1 MIVYSATKNDF
12 LSDVF
17 SNNIEDRI
25 CASLVREAGIRTGAP
40 EKISFKNSLGYM
52 DRILSRS
59 SIPDDAWIA
68 IEYKIPFTSKRV
80 DFILTG
86 KDENKKPI
94 AIVIE
99 LKQWS
104 SAEIT
109 DSDGMVKTALG
120 GGIRETQHPSY
131 QAWSY
136 TTLIEDYNE
145 DVRKKKIKLQPC
157 AYLHNYER
165 DNIIENDFYKEYVD
179 KAPVFLKDDAK
190 KLQNFL
196 EKFVKYGD
204 NKEVLY
210 TIEDGKIKPSKAL
223 AESLSS
229 MLDGNKEFILID
241 DQKSV
246 FEKALKLAKE
256 STAKNKNVLIV
267 QGGPG
272 TGKSVVAINLLSKLT
287 SQEKL
292 VKYITKNAA
301 PREVFKTMLTGKFT
315 RSRIDNLFGS
325 TGGFY
330 NIEKNVFDVLVVDE
344 AHRLNFKSGLYQNLG
359 DNQIEEVI
367 NASKF
372 SIFFIDEDQRVTIKD
387 IGEKSEIKKYAKKLG
402 ANVVE
407 MELQSQFRCNGSDGF
422 LAWVDN
428 TLQIRETANI
438 FADEINYDIKIYD
451 DPKKM
456 HNDIVSKNTNNKARV
471 VAGYCWKWISKKDRL
486 LNDIQIDNYSV
497 RWNLVSHG
505 PSWIIRPDSVSE
517 VGCIHTC
524 QGLEVEYIGVIIG
537 PDLIVRD
544 GVVITKGFEH
554 PGGDKALSGFRKMF
568 KKSPKEANK
577 IANTLIR
584 NTYRTLMTRGMRGC
598 YIYCTDLETREY
610 FKERLVKNSKKNIQ
624 YGAISGE
631 SVNFDK

>member
-1 MIVYSATKNDF
+1 MIVYSATKTNF
-12 LSDVF
+12 LNDVF
-17 SNNIEDRI
+17 DNNIEDTI
-25 CASLVREAGIRTGAP
+25 CDSLVREAGIKTGVSQKTA
-40 EKISFKNSLGYM
+40 FKNSLGYM

-59 SIPDDAWIA
+59 SVPDDAWIA
-68 IEYKIPFTSKRV
+68 IEYKIPFTSKRI
-80 DFILTG
+80 DFIVTG
-86 KDENKKPI
+86 KDEDKKPI

-99 LKQWS
+99 LKQWQ

-109 DSDGMVKTALG
+109 DSDGMVKTVLG

-145 DVRKKKIKLQPC
+145 DVREKKIKLQPC

-165 DNIIENDFYKEYVD
+165 DDVIENDFYKEYVD
-179 KAPVFLKDDAK
+179 KAPVFLREDAK
-190 KLQNFL
+190 KLQKFL

-223 AESLSS
+223 AESLFS
-229 MLDGNKEFILID
+229 MLNGNKEFILID

-246 FEKALKLAKE
+246 YEKALKLARE

-292 VKYITKNAA
+292 VKYITKNSA

-315 RSRIDNLFGS
+315 KSRIDNLFGS

-330 NIEKNVFDVLVVDE
+330 DVEKNIFDVLVVDE
-344 AHRLNFKSGLYQNLG
+344 AHRLNLKSGLYQNLG
-359 DNQIEEVI
+359 DNQIEEI
-367 NASKF
+367 IKASKF

-387 IGEKSEIKKYAKKLG
+387 IGRKSEIKKYAKKIG
-402 ANVVE
+402 VNIVE
-407 MELQSQFRCNGSDGF
+407 MELQSQFRCNGSDGY

-428 TLQIRETANI
+428 ALQIRETANI
-438 FADEINYDIKIYD
+438 FADEINYDIRVYD
-451 DPKKM
+451 DPQKM
-456 HNDIVSKNTNNKARV
+456 HDDIILKNTNNKARV
-471 VAGYCWKWISKKDRL
+471 VAGYCWKWISKKDQSLR
-486 LNDIQIDNYSV
+486 DIQISNYGAK
-497 RWNLVSHG
+497 WNLASHG
-505 PSWIIRPDSVSE
+505 QSWIIRPDSATE

-544 GVVITKGFEH
+544 GNIITRGLDH
-554 PGGDKALSGFRKMF
+554 PGSDKALSGFRSILRE
-568 KKSPKEANK
+568 SPDKANK

-584 NTYRTLMTRGMRGC
+584 NTYRTLMTRGMKGC
-598 YIYCTDLETREY
+598 YIYCTDPETRQY
-610 FKERLVKNSKKNIQ
+610 FKEKLIKSSKQDIQ
-624 YGAISGE
+624 YGAEPGE
-631 SVNFDK
+631 SINFDK